1 MPAINR
7 GATTPSPT
15 PTAGNTDQATYII
28 PHSFILTADAETWAE
43 AFRVASRTAG
53 TPVDLVIE
61 SEHFSVTTLPT
72 YTGPDVHVYS
82 IEDVVVDVNLECNT
96 AVGTDGIDME
106 FSRAEVADATPTNL
120 RRAVEAGGHLAA
132 IVRWSRSQPPGTDPL
147 PWHAE
152 TIPAATLAPGWPGP
166 AGGTHA
172 IAFATTSPPAR
183 FEGLTQTIAR
193 VNNIESVL
201 AAVAQSQAQTSSAIV
216 QLTASVAAL
225 VQHAGIAIALPPAPP
240 PTPPPQS
247 YAAIA
252 AAPAPAVA
260 PVTSETDAAMEAT
273 AAGASAANTGFQPAA
288 RQPVLLANASAQATR
303 ARPRALRWT

>member
-1 MPAINR
+1 M
-7 GATTPSPT
+7 
-15 PTAGNTDQATYII
+15 
-28 PHSFILTADAETWAE
+28 
-43 AFRVASRTAG
+43 
-53 TPVDLVIE
+53 IE

-106 FSRAEVADATPTNL
+106 FSRGEVADATPTNL
-120 RRAVEAGGHLAA
+120 RRAVESGGHLAA

-247 YAAIA
+247 YAAITA
-252 AAPAPAVA
+252 ATAPVA
-260 PVTSETDAAMEAT
+260 PSHFRDQHRHGGGGRGRLSRKHGV
-273 AAGASAANTGFQPAA
+273 PAEPHDS
-288 RQPVLLANASAQATR
+288 QC
-303 ARPRALRWT
+303 